1 MWFQFMK
8 GKPMHNE
15 RSLYAWAQ
23 DAAWKRHQRPRQ
35 NERGLR
41 DAIRDLVRQVAGT
54 RDGAR

>member
-1 MWFQFMK
+1 MK

-41 DAIRDLVRQVAGT
+41 DAIRGLVRQVAGA
-54 RDGAR
+54 RDAGQ